1 MIHKILSCGLPLH
14 AIFYSLLMPVSS
26 MIRKMPVSS
35 MIQIKFSY
43 FPCQNLKTHDAVAA
57 DSWAWAPGPEPEIF
71 RNLWSW
77 TLEPET
83 CGPELWHLKPVD
95 PSSGTWNLRTW
106 ALEPETCGPELWN
119 LQPVD
124 LSSGTWNLWTW
135 ALESETSG
143 PELWNLK
150 TVCEIFRHLWY
161 VRKFWQIPNC
171 CYCTCALAFTVQFK
185 SAHCRVK
192 LARIVNKLFPYSWMS
207 SFSLVR

>member
-83 CGPELWHLKPVD
+83 CGPELWNLK
-95 PSSGTWNLRTW
+95 
-106 ALEPETCGPELWN
+106 
-119 LQPVD
+119 PVD

-135 ALESETSG
+135 TLEPETAC
-143 PELWNLK
+143 K
-150 TVCEIFRHLWY
+150 IFRHLWY

>member
-95 PSSGTWNLRTW
+95 PSSGTWNLWTW
-106 ALEPETCGPELWN
+106 SLEPETCGPELWN
-119 LQPVD
+119 LKPLD
-124 LSSGTWNLWTW
+124 LSSGTWKLSVRSSDTYG
-135 ALESETSG
+135 TSVNFG
-143 PELWNLK
+143 R
-150 TVCEIFRHLWY
+150 F
-161 VRKFWQIPNC
+161 
-171 CYCTCALAFTVQFK
+171 
-185 SAHCRVK
+185 
-192 LARIVNKLFPYSWMS
+192 RIVVIARALSPSLYSLS
-207 SFSLVR
+207 PRIAA